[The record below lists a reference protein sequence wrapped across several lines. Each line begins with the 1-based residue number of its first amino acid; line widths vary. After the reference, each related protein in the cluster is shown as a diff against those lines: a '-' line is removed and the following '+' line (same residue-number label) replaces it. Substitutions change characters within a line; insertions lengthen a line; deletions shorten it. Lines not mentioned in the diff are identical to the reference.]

1 MLGKLMKYDLR
12 SNFRTLLPLWLT
24 THGLAIV
31 YSLLY
36 GSRITPSSAVGRF
49 LLIVLPAIVLVL
61 LLGAM
66 FTIALVYMV
75 RGFSR
80 GLLGQEGYLMFT
92 LPVTPTALIASKALS
107 ALVIELLTGVAAGLC
122 CMVLLTCNSTWAEL
136 LGLLQEI
143 WTSIGPGIQAHP
155 DVLPRLCVV
164 FVGMLFWLLA
174 LNLHTYLAC
183 SVGQLSGKHRKALAI
198 ITFCAITILLGK
210 LLPAAF
216 SLFDLLPSSGGLR
229 DGSLWALVIIP
240 AVLCTIYFF
249 ATRLILARR
258 LNLE

>member
-1 MLGKLMKYDLR
+1 
-12 SNFRTLLPLWLT
+12 
-24 THGLAIV
+24 
-31 YSLLY
+31 
-36 GSRITPSSAVGRF
+36 
-49 LLIVLPAIVLVL
+49 
-61 LLGAM
+61 
-66 FTIALVYMV
+66 
-75 RGFSR
+75 
-80 GLLGQEGYLMFT
+80 
-92 LPVTPTALIASKALS
+92 
-107 ALVIELLTGVAAGLC
+107 
-122 CMVLLTCNSTWAEL
+122 
-136 LGLLQEI
+136 
-143 WTSIGPGIQAHP
+143 
-155 DVLPRLCVV
+155 
-164 FVGMLFWLLA
+164 MLFWLLA

-240 AVLCTIYFF
+240 AVLCAIYFF